1 MSPAIDSGI
10 ATGNSPFSYW
20 PIFFNSPRSLGER
33 QVNSSQFPSRRIPA
47 RCNSQS
53 GSESKQR
60 LSFHLAL
67 PRLFYFFFSQYA
79 SNAHG
84 YNIRYA
90 STQNLYKS
98 KVPTTYNSGKQTI
111 TYTATI
117 TREILFDLK
126 HLSVLNFSKKM
137 KLRLLPES

>member
-20 PIFFNSPRSLGER
+20 PIFFNNPRSLGER

-67 PRLFYFFFSQYA
+67 PRLFYFFFPNMLVMPMA
-79 SNAHG
+79 
-84 YNIRYA
+84 
-90 STQNLYKS
+90 
-98 KVPTTYNSGKQTI
+98 TTSVMRPQK
-111 TYTATI
+111 TYTNQKSLLHI
-117 TREILFDLK
+117 ILGNK
-126 HLSVLNFSKKM
+126 Q
-137 KLRLLPES
+137 